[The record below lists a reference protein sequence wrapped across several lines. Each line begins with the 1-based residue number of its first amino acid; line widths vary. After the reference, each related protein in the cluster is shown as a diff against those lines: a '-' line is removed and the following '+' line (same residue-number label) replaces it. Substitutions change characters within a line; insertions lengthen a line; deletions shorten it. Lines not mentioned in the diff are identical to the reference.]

1 MGPIIFYWV
10 ACGVSLVALVE
21 VMCSFFP
28 LSLKTL
34 LTCLSENPEHVNF
47 TFSNIGRES
56 CQHNWHFFFL
66 IQSGRGGKGKLQR
79 WVFPTNNWHML
90 CLNKGGIW

>member
-56 CQHNWHFFFL
+56 CQHNWHFFFPY
-66 IQSGRGGKGKLQR
+66 SKRKRGKREITKVGLSHK
-79 WVFPTNNWHML
+79 
-90 CLNKGGIW
+90 